1 MAVTIQNQVRLP
13 FAVAVGVVMQGI
25 RIRFG
30 RSLVTIMGVVLGI
43 AFLMS
48 ILTSQVIK
56 DGVRAESELRAEV
69 KRMLSFLQAE
79 IGSVSGRPF
88 YRVRGPA
95 LEARE
100 QRFLA
105 ALERE
110 GAQWRD
116 DPTGVVAVIVA
127 GAAATPPG
135 VGAMPVF
142 VTRRSD
148 VPGVISLDRELR
160 EDEIARQAAAE
171 RQARA
176 RTIWI
181 VVISLLV
188 TVIGI
193 SNAMLMSVTERF
205 REIGT
210 MKCLGALSA
219 FIRLIFFI
227 ESSLVGLVGS
237 VLGAVGGVLVAVLIY
252 ALTYG
257 VGLTVSAL
265 EPARLLVYWLGSVA
279 AGVVL
284 AIVAAIYPASFASR
298 MVPAHALRSN
308 I

>member
-1 MAVTIQNQVRLP
+1 MAPRIHNQVRLP
-13 FAVAVGVVMQGI
+13 LRVALGVVLQGI

-48 ILTSQVIK
+48 ILTSQLIQ
-56 DGVRAESELRAEV
+56 DGVRAETELRAEV
-69 KRMLSFLQAE
+69 KRMLNFLNAE
-79 IGSVSGRPF
+79 IGSAKGRSL
-88 YRVRGPA
+88 YLVRGA
-95 LEARE
+95 TLEPRE
-100 QRFLA
+100 QRFLT
-105 ALERE
+105 ALEGE
-110 GAQWRD
+110 GAFWQKE
-116 DPTGVVAVIVA
+116 PVGAAAVIVA
-127 GAAATPPG
+127 GAATVPG
-135 VGAMPVF
+135 EVGRVPVLT
-142 VTRRSD
+142 TRQSS
-148 VPGVISLDRELR
+148 VVGVISLNREIK
-160 EDEIARQAAAE
+160 EDERAQLAAAA

-219 FIRLIFFI
+219 FIRQIFFI

-237 VLGAVGGVLVAVLIY
+237 VVGAVAGVLVAVVIY
-252 ALTYG
+252 SITYGAALT
-257 VGLTVSAL
+257 VGALAPGTLTVY
-265 EPARLLVYWLGSVA
+265 VLGAIV

-284 AIVAAIYPASFASR
+284 SIVAAIYPANFASR
-298 MVPAHALRSN
+298 MLPAHALRSN
-308 I
+308 V

>member
-1 MAVTIQNQVRLP
+1 MAATIQNQVRLP
-13 FAVAVGVVMQGI
+13 FPVAFGVVLQGI

-56 DGVRAESELRAEV
+56 DGVRAESDLRGEV
-69 KRMLSFLQAE
+69 KRMLNLLQAE
-79 IGSVSGRPF
+79 IGSINGRPF
-88 YRVRGPA
+88 YRVRGSL
-95 LEARE
+95 LEPRE
-100 QRFLA
+100 ERFLA

-110 GAQWRD
+110 GVQWRD
-116 DPTGVVAVIVA
+116 EPSGVVALIVA
-127 GAAATPPG
+127 GAAAVTPDIG
-135 VGAMPVF
+135 TVPVF
-142 VTRRSD
+142 VTRRRD
-148 VPGVISLDRELR
+148 ATGVISLDREWR
-160 EDEIARQAAAE
+160 EDEIAQQAAAE

-219 FIRLIFFI
+219 FIRQIFFI
-227 ESSLVGLVGS
+227 ESSLVGLAGS
-237 VLGAVGGVLVAVLIY
+237 VVGAVAGILVAVVMY
-252 ALTYG
+252 SVTYG
-257 VGLTVSAL
+257 VGLTLGAL
-265 EPARLLVYWLGSVA
+265 QPGILCVYWLGAVA

-284 AIVAAIYPASFASR
+284 SIVAAIYPAQFASR

-308 I
+308 V